1 MMGFCKKYT
10 EFEIGEK
17 FNYVGIRFFPTVF
30 PVLFKVN
37 AKELSNNY
45 SPLQPIAS
53 ETSNFIASAFSIN
66 ESLTAIKNKL
76 DSHLIELINAKETNL
91 DERFKNALQLILKN
105 FGVINVQTELN
116 VGLSPRQLR
125 RYFDSYIGT
134 TAKSFS
140 QVIRFQNI
148 LRAKPSSQSLKNNKI
163 FYELGYYDQAHF
175 IKEFKKFYGVTPA
188 KAFAVQ

>member
-1 MMGFCKKYT
+1 VMGFCKKYT

>member
-1 MMGFCKKYT
+1 MGFCKKYT